1 LDGRVFPAEL
11 EESHQAQW
19 DLIRDFLSAYA
30 AHQPVRSVA
39 VVGNAPLLPDAERAA
54 AIDASDLVIRM
65 NSLRMDEPD
74 EPPCVGSTCH
84 AVLLG
89 RRTTVTPWVF
99 KDYKRRAYLVPQM
112 GFPLLQRI
120 RPVPGYWPRDLGALP
135 LPNGVVKKRLADQ
148 LDPGH
153 QPGRLTPTSGTAMI
167 YLGHDMFPG
176 AQLIATGFSF
186 LADTGQTGWSY
197 HSGGSVPL
205 GQFHYLD
212 IEAALLRTWIGD
224 GSLRFFE

>member
-1 LDGRVFPAEL
+1 LDGGVLPAEL
-11 EESHQAQW
+11 DASHQQQW
-19 DLIRDFLSAYA
+19 DLLRDYLASYA
-30 AHQPVRSVA
+30 ARRPVRSVA

-84 AVLLG
+84 VVLLS

-99 KDYKRRAYLVPQM
+99 KDYRKRGYLVPQM

-120 RPVPGYWPRDLGALP
+120 RPVPDYWPRDLGALP
-135 LPNGVVKKRLADQ
+135 LPNGVVKERLVDL
-148 LDPGH
+148 LDPDH
-153 QPGRLTPTSGTAMI
+153 EPGRLTPTSGTTMI
-167 YLGHDMFPG
+167 YLGHDLFPD
-176 AQLIATGFSF
+176 AELVATGFSF
-186 LADTGQTGWSY
+186 LADTKQTGWSY

-205 GQFHYLD
+205 GQYHYLD
-212 IEAALLRTWIGD
+212 IEAALLRAWIAD
-224 GSLRFFE
+224 GSMRFFD